1 MNAHR
6 LGLGEDDDNFD
17 GSTCDGHDLCCL
29 SEYLPRCLSFGCIR
43 APGMMSVVWLHAAPE
58 RHHRYDAK
66 DGMVPKKEL
75 RAVFKSL
82 RIRAKSVFATDSMV
96 LIERINCQ
104 L

>member
-1 MNAHR
+1 MEISAMMSVVW
-6 LGLGEDDDNFD
+6 LYVYGD
-17 GSTCDGHDLCCL
+17 
-29 SEYLPRCLSFGCIR
+29 
-43 APGMMSVVWLHAAPE
+43 PGMMSVVWLHAAPE

-96 LIERINCQ
+96 LIERRNCQ
-104 L
+104 LSRQVCAGSIFCIIPFWNVCMYIYIYI